1 MVGGDYPKE
10 PQKPQRPPWSTDL
23 LVTWWE
29 RALAGIA
36 VAFLL
41 AFVLDIVLHCCAA

>member
-1 MVGGDYPKE
+1 MGGPNDPEE
-10 PQKPQRPPWSTDL
+10 PQATRAPPRDDL

-36 VAFLL
+36 VALL
-41 AFVLDIVLHCCAA
+41 IAFVLDIVLHC